1 METMQ
6 WLLTLASFVRAHLKA
21 GPDQEGSTTLE
32 TVIIAAVLS
41 GAAIG
46 AVALIVTAI
55 NGHAGQIK

>member
-6 WLLTLASFVRAHLKA
+6 WLSTLMSFVRTHLQA
-21 GPDQEGSTTLE
+21 GPTEEGSTTLE

-41 GAAIG
+41 GAAIA